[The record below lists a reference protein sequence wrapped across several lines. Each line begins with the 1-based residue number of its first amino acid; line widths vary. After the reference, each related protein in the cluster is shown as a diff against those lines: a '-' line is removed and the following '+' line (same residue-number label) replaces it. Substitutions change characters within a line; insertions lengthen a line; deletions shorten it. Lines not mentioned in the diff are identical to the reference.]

1 MLIKLFLEFFK
12 VGLFTFG
19 GGYAMIPLIQKDIV
33 EKYHWLSMEQFT
45 DIIAITEMTPGPI
58 AVNSATFVGYK
69 LAKFW
74 GALVST
80 VGVVL
85 PSFLVIWAIASVF
98 LSFQNNPIVQAA
110 LRGLR
115 PAVLGM
121 IIVAALSISNIATTG
136 FKSVIIVL
144 GVILGVA
151 VFKLHPIIVFILSG
165 IIGILFFR

>member
-1 MLIKLFLEFFK
+1 
-12 VGLFTFG
+12 
-19 GGYAMIPLIQKDIV
+19 MIPLIQKDIV